1 MTNFMASISKFNDK
15 FALIVTNGVST
26 MWCAYAFCGIAL
38 TSLPSTLGLH
48 SINSDVAWVAQ
59 TFIQLVLLSIIMV
72 GQKVQSKST
81 DDLHDKVDA
90 LHEKHDALHRRLD
103 EQSG

>member
-1 MTNFMASISKFNDK
+1 MGVMKIMASISRFNDW
-15 FALIVTNGVST
+15 LGLRITNAVAT
-26 MWCAYAFCGIAL
+26 MWCAYAFCAL
-38 TSLPSTLGLH
+38 ALSSLPSTLALH
-48 SINSDVAWVAQ
+48 SLNSDVAWVAQ

-81 DDLHDKVDA
+81 DDLHGKVDL

-103 EQSG
+103 GK